1 MSSPFFFLEIQVQ
14 GFGLWFSL
22 MKVQL
27 LLALHTEDFEMC
39 FQDYMKALEIMEG
52 LVESDHRGIAE
63 MYPYC

>member
-1 MSSPFFFLEIQVQ
+1 
-14 GFGLWFSL
+14 

-27 LLALHTEDFEMC
+27 LLALYTEDFEMC

-63 MYPYC
+63 MYPYCLVEFSLFTLLNFWLSLLL